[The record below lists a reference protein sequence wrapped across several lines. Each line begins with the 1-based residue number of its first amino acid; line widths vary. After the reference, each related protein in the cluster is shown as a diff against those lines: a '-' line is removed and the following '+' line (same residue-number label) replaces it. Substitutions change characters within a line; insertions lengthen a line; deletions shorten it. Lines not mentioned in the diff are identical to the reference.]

1 MCDVANPRN
10 SVGNPGQADT
20 SKQLLLG
27 KLLRPR
33 ADTGS
38 ATSRIGS
45 RRPLRL
51 VGSGHFRSLRL
62 GLAAHRQVGR
72 GSATLLRLAGRV
84 GPCRHRTDAAAYP
97 LAMHDGA
104 VSSGTNW
111 VEIATLLGVLL
122 TALFAGGYLPWPSV
136 HLHDRRQSGAGNR
149 VIAGIGRMPPDPGN
163 FSGQKLAPK
172 LPDEWDR
179 ENIRWA
185 SFASTILADFGLW
198 AYPPSDT
205 AL

>member
-10 SVGNPGQADT
+10 SVGNPGQADA

-62 GLAAHRQVGR
+62 GF
-72 GSATLLRLAGRV
+72 GST
-84 GPCRHRTDAAAYP
+84 
-97 LAMHDGA
+97 
-104 VSSGTNW
+104 
-111 VEIATLLGVLL
+111 
-122 TALFAGGYLPWPSV
+122 
-136 HLHDRRQSGAGNR
+136 
-149 VIAGIGRMPPDPGN
+149 
-163 FSGQKLAPK
+163 
-172 LPDEWDR
+172 
-179 ENIRWA
+179 
-185 SFASTILADFGLW
+185 
-198 AYPPSDT
+198 
-205 AL
+205 